1 MKLTALLAI
10 LSLVTVS
17 AFVAAVASGILT
29 PLLFLAPLASLFAL
43 TLAADYATGPRFV
56 GGVHALP
63 ARREAHALAA

>member
-1 MKLTALLAI
+1 MKLTSLLAT

-29 PLLFLAPLASLFAL
+29 PLLFLVPLASLFAL
-43 TLAADYATGPRFV
+43 TLASDYAAGPRFV
-56 GGVHALP
+56 GGVHALT